1 MIVSGKEFELSQEDL
16 EKALRPPVKELG
28 NVMEEEDGKIVSVK
42 VQFMSKYA
50 VSILLFGKFAL

>member
-1 MIVSGKEFELSQEDL
+1 
-16 EKALRPPVKELG
+16 
-28 NVMEEEDGKIVSVK
+28 MEEEDGKIVSVK

>member
-1 MIVSGKEFELSQEDL
+1 MILSGKEFELNQEDL

-28 NVMEEEDGKIVSVK
+28 NVMEEDGKIVSVK